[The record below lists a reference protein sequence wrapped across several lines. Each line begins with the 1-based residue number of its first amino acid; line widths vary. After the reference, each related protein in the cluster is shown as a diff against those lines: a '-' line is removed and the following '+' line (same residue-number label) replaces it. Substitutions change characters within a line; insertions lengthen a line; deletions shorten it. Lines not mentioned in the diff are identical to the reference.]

1 MMAKKATPEELEAAR
16 NLDAALALE
25 EEQALTSNAGP
36 TVPPE
41 APTVAGNIPE
51 EQVATPTSD
60 APRRKRGRPTDA
72 ERALR
77 ESVGAA
83 PTGDGAATGGAK
95 RGPKPKGNKTSDPAV
110 LARSLVG
117 IHQLGAML
125 LQIQELVITEDEGK
139 GLADAVTAVCE
150 EYGLAIDGKTG
161 AAMQLFGACAMIYG
175 PRYFHFKMR
184 LAHERAQR
192 EQGNGQPHASG
203 N

>member
-1 MMAKKATPEELEAAR
+1 MAKKATPEELEAAGK
-16 NLDAALALE
+16 LDAALALE
-25 EEQALTSNAGP
+25 EETALTGNVSP
-36 TVPPE
+36 TVEPE
-41 APTVAGNIPE
+41 APTVAGNTPE
-51 EQVATPTSD
+51 ESITAPSGDT
-60 APRRKRGRPTDA
+60 PRRKRGRPSDA

-83 PTGDGAATGGAK
+83 PTGDAGITGGAK
-95 RGPKPKGNKTSDPAV
+95 RGPKPKGTKVSDPAV

-125 LQIQELVITEDEGK
+125 LQVQELVITEDEGK

-192 EQGNGQPHASG
+192 EQTNGQSSSSG